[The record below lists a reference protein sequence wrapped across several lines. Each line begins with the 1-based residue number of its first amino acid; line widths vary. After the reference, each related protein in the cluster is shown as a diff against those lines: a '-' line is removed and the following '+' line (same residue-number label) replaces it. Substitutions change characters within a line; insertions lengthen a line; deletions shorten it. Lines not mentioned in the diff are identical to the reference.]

1 MSLLPEERP
10 LKRRSVRNEEKRPR
24 RFASLKSLLTMGSLT
39 RETIPILSQ
48 GCESILWMG
57 ILFRGTDRCKNMLTN
72 SGHRSID
79 VAHPVVSR

>member
-48 GCESILWMG
+48 GCGPVLRMG
-57 ILFRGTDRCKNMLTN
+57 ILFRGTDRGKNF
-72 SGHRSID
+72 
-79 VAHPVVSR
+79 